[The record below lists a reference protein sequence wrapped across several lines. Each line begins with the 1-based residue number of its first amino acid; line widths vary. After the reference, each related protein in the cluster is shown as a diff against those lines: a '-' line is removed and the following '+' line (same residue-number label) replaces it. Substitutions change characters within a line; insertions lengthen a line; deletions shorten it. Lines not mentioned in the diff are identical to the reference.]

1 MRDLSS
7 GCKPSFFRLK
17 ILFAPY
23 SEEIEPA
30 LLGMSLTTRR
40 GTSTQISFLVFESRS
55 CENFV
60 LAQFSIGWSEN
71 WQLNKTR
78 ALFDQLFLFLAR
90 KLKNELLTVVVWKSR
105 NCDSREAE
113 NWSGYL
119 SDIMVLRLIPR
130 RAGSTSSLCGAKT
143 TVCNNKQ
150 KISFCNLKKQVPHN
164 KRP

>member
-7 GCKPSFFRLK
+7 GCKQSFFRLK
-17 ILFAPY
+17 IFFAPY

-90 KLKNELLTVVVWKSR
+90 KLKNELLTVVPGSLKISQLRLSRSGKLVWVPLRAYGAQTHSEKSR
-105 NCDSREAE
+105 
-113 NWSGYL
+113 L
-119 SDIMVLRLIPR
+119 HFLTLR
-130 RAGSTSSLCGAKT
+130 GKNYCM
-143 TVCNNKQ
+143 
-150 KISFCNLKKQVPHN
+150 
-164 KRP
+164 